1 MTLPILYWFCKSVVV
16 AVSAENFSGD
26 VLGLEGKYLAGT
38 FPNPDS
44 GLVC

>member
-1 MTLPILYWFCKSVVV
+1 MTLPTLYWFCKSVVV
-16 AVSAENFSGD
+16 AVSAENLSGN

-38 FPNPDS
+38 LPNSDS